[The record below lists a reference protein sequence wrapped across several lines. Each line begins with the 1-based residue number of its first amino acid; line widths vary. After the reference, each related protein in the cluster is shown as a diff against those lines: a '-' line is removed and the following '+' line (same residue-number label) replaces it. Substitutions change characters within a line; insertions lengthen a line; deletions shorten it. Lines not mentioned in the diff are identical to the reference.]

1 MEGYLRTYVK
11 VDLNA
16 IEHNINEVRK
26 LIDNTDEIDKAY
38 DYINDLLNIAF
49 EEIYFEIGV
58 NDEKKYE
65 LILTQ

>member
-26 LIDNTDEIDKAY
+26 LIDNNVKVMAVIKADGY
-38 DYINDLLNIAF
+38 GHGAAV
-49 EEIYFEIGV
+49 IG
-58 NDEKKYE
+58 NF
-65 LILTQ
+65 L